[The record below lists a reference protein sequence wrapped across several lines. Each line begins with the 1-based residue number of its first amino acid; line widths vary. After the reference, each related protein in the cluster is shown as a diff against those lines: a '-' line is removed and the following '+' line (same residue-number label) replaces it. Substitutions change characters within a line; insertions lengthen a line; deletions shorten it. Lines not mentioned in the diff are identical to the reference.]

1 MNRLKELL
9 KDKTFTRG
17 SIFIVFNAALL
28 CILFFI
34 IRDIGSIA
42 STLYGWLRTLLDA
55 FWPLILGLIL
65 AYLLNPLSEL
75 IDSKLMERLIK
86 LPEDPLKAEKR
97 RNLRHLLS
105 VILTFLIAIAAVIA
119 IILGFAVMIIGN
131 INFSDLP
138 STFSDF
144 MRGILNYEST
154 FKNWITTNIPESML
168 SERLTDLTSTVM
180 TWISDNIS
188 ASSVI
193 SFFTSISGSIVDVVV
208 GIIVSIYLMKDKQF
222 FLGLWRKFLHLTL
235 PQKRHAVLTEA
246 LSEINTVF
254 SKFIRGALLDALIIA
269 ILASIGLSIMGLE
282 GSVFIGIFAG
292 IANVIPYFGPVIGMI
307 PAFLMGLCTD
317 GFWSGALAVI
327 ILLVI
332 QQIDCNFIY
341 PKIVGTSTGLHP
353 LMVLLAVSVFGYFGG
368 ILGMLL
374 AVPIAGIIQVFVV
387 KWAESREIRIKKSVG
402 SDDPNATGDT
412 ATSDSRDNKDD
423 RQM

>member
-180 TWISDNIS
+180 MDKRQHKR
-188 ASSVI
+188 
-193 SFFTSISGSIVDVVV
+193 IVCHILFHQHKRQHCRRR
-208 GIIVSIYLMKDKQF
+208 GRHHRQ
-222 FLGLWRKFLHLTL
+222 HL
-235 PQKRHAVLTEA
+235 PDEGQAV
-246 LSEINTVF
+246 F
-254 SKFIRGALLDALIIA
+254 PGALEKVSPPDPSAEAPRCPHRSSQRDQYSL
-269 ILASIGLSIMGLE
+269 
-282 GSVFIGIFAG
+282 F
-292 IANVIPYFGPVIGMI
+292 
-307 PAFLMGLCTD
+307 
-317 GFWSGALAVI
+317 
-327 ILLVI
+327 
-332 QQIDCNFIY
+332 
-341 PKIVGTSTGLHP
+341 KIHKRRV
-353 LMVLLAVSVFGYFGG
+353 A
-368 ILGMLL
+368 
-374 AVPIAGIIQVFVV
+374 
-387 KWAESREIRIKKSVG
+387 
-402 SDDPNATGDT
+402 
-412 ATSDSRDNKDD
+412 
-423 RQM
+423 

>member
-168 SERLTDLTSTVM
+168 SERLTVLTSTVM
-180 TWISDNIS
+180 TWIRQHCRRR
-188 ASSVI
+188 
-193 SFFTSISGSIVDVVV
+193 GRHHR
-208 GIIVSIYLMKDKQF
+208 Q
-222 FLGLWRKFLHLTL
+222 HL
-235 PQKRHAVLTEA
+235 PDEGQAV
-246 LSEINTVF
+246 F
-254 SKFIRGALLDALIIA
+254 PGALEKVSPPDPSAEAPRCPHRSSQRDQYSL
-269 ILASIGLSIMGLE
+269 
-282 GSVFIGIFAG
+282 F
-292 IANVIPYFGPVIGMI
+292 
-307 PAFLMGLCTD
+307 
-317 GFWSGALAVI
+317 
-327 ILLVI
+327 
-332 QQIDCNFIY
+332 
-341 PKIVGTSTGLHP
+341 KIHKRRV
-353 LMVLLAVSVFGYFGG
+353 A
-368 ILGMLL
+368 
-374 AVPIAGIIQVFVV
+374 
-387 KWAESREIRIKKSVG
+387 
-402 SDDPNATGDT
+402 
-412 ATSDSRDNKDD
+412 
-423 RQM
+423 

>member
-1 MNRLKELL
+1 MNRSKELL

-154 FKNWITTNIPESML
+154 FKT
-168 SERLTDLTSTVM
+168 
-180 TWISDNIS
+180 
-188 ASSVI
+188 
-193 SFFTSISGSIVDVVV
+193 GSPP
-208 GIIVSIYLMKDKQF
+208 IY
-222 FLGLWRKFLHLTL
+222 RKACF
-235 PQKRHAVLTEA
+235 
-246 LSEINTVF
+246 
-254 SKFIRGALLDALIIA
+254 
-269 ILASIGLSIMGLE
+269 
-282 GSVFIGIFAG
+282 
-292 IANVIPYFGPVIGMI
+292 
-307 PAFLMGLCTD
+307 
-317 GFWSGALAVI
+317 
-327 ILLVI
+327 
-332 QQIDCNFIY
+332 
-341 PKIVGTSTGLHP
+341 
-353 LMVLLAVSVFGYFGG
+353 
-368 ILGMLL
+368 
-374 AVPIAGIIQVFVV
+374 
-387 KWAESREIRIKKSVG
+387 
-402 SDDPNATGDT
+402 PNA
-412 ATSDSRDNKDD
+412 
-423 RQM
+423 